1 MTKMKQKAR
10 MSRMILPYFSHD
22 TKPQR
27 RRFIVVACF
36 FSSIFSCLR
45 FSYSFF
51 LCSHSFATSQLIWF
65 SFFSESKSKLKK
77 FFRNFNAYFDV
88 CVVCIYVD
96 FFPLTLTLF
105 CFIASNSINLIPMLC
120 VLFFYSICL
129 KVNKNFWSETST
141 YIFIK
146 KKMRNKEK
154 ER

>member
-1 MTKMKQKAR
+1 MKQKAR

-36 FSSIFSCLR
+36 FSSIFYCLR

-51 LCSHSFATSQLIWF
+51 YVRIRLLRLNWYD

-88 CVVCIYVD
+88 CVVCVYVD

-105 CFIASNSINLIPMLC
+105 CFIASNSINLIPILC

-129 KVNKNFWSETST
+129 KVNKKFWSETST

-146 KKMRNKEK
+146 NERNMEK
-154 ER
+154 RR